1 MPQGMGRWKIGP
13 ERSSAGALGGLLA
26 VGVEV
31 DGEVRRRVSGIGS
44 LRRGECCEGG
54 DG

>member
-1 MPQGMGRWKIGP
+1 MGRWKIGL
-13 ERSSAGALGGLLA
+13 ERSSAGALGGVL
-26 VGVEV
+26 VV

-44 LRRGECCEGG
+44 LRRDECCEGG